1 MKSLSRILAIVL
13 KELTQLKRDRMTF
26 GMVVMIPLIQLMLFG
41 FAINTNVRDI
51 PAGLVDHSNTAL
63 SRVLVQT
70 IAATQVV
77 TFSEHYSSVKEAE
90 AAIVGAKVRA
100 VLIIPRD
107 LSQRLARHHS
117 VGLGTPAA
125 TNEETSRPVAQWIVD
140 GSDTMIASA
149 IKSLRAMPLSELL
162 DKPANRTIPTFE
174 VELLFNPEQ
183 RTVVNIVPG
192 LVGIILTMTMI
203 MFTSAAIVRERE
215 RGNLEMLINTPVQP
229 FELMLGK
236 IIPFIFIGGIQ
247 VVIIISLGHVV
258 FNVPINGSLWQ
269 LALATL
275 LFITASLSFGLV
287 ISTLARNQLQAM
299 QMTIFVLL
307 PSILL
312 SGFVFPYEGMPVF
325 AQYIAEFLPATPFM
339 RVVRGVVLRDATV
352 MDMSIDTLRL
362 LGFIIA
368 GLTVASLRFK
378 KQLD

>member
-77 TFSEHYSSVKEAE
+77 TFSERYSSVKEAE

-299 QMTIFVLL
+299 QMTIFVLRH
-307 PSILL
+307 SILL